1 MDVEAR
7 RQERR
12 KEELSVRFRS
22 LEEEAAMADG

>member
-1 MDVEAR
+1 MEVEAR

-12 KEELSVRFRS
+12 KVELRVRFRS